1 MTLKWT
7 VSAER
12 DLVRLHAFLAPVN
25 SKVAAKVV
33 KQVKQLVAGAQQL
46 LAYPQI
52 GVPLDEF
59 APRDVRRVIVGD
71 YEVRYEVVDSMI
83 YILRLWHARE
93 DR

>member
-1 MTLKWT
+1 MALKWT

-12 DLVRLHAFLAPVN
+12 DLVRIHAFLAPVN
-25 SKVAAKVV
+25 SLAAVKVI
-33 KQVKQLVAGAQQL
+33 KQLMGGAEQL
-46 LAYPQI
+46 LTYPQL
-52 GVPLDEF
+52 GVSLEEF

-71 YEVRYEVVDSMI
+71 YELRYEVTENLI

>member
-7 VSAER
+7 TSAQR
-12 DLVRLHAFLAPVN
+12 DLVRLHIFLASVN
-25 SKVAAKVV
+25 PRAAAQVV
-33 KQVKQLVAGAQQL
+33 HQLVSGAEQL
-46 LAYPQI
+46 LTFPQL

-59 APRDVRRVIVGD
+59 APRDVRRVIIGD
-71 YEVRYEVVDSMI
+71 YEMRYEYTPTTI

>member
-1 MTLKWT
+1 MALKWT

-25 SKVAAKVV
+25 PTVAAKV
-33 KQVKQLVAGAQQL
+33 VKQLVAGAQQL
-46 LAYPQI
+46 LAYPQL

-71 YEVRYEVVDSMI
+71 YEVRYEVVDNMI

>member
-12 DLVRLHAFLAPVN
+12 DLVRLHAFLASVN
-25 SKVAAKVV
+25 STVAAKV
-33 KQVKQLVAGAQQL
+33 VKQLVAGAQQL